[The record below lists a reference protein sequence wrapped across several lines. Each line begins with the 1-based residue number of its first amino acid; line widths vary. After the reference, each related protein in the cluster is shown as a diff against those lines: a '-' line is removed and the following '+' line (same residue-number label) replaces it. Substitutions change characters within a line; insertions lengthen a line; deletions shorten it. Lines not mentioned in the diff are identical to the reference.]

1 MFELIIAMSND
12 QDDIVIFFF
21 LNVIWN
27 TKWIDVEIITE
38 AYKDRTGAGCNNT
51 KLKFPS

>member
-12 QDDIVIFFF
+12 QDDIVIFFK
-21 LNVIWN
+21 NVIWN

>member
-21 LNVIWN
+21 
-27 TKWIDVEIITE
+27 KMSFEIPNE
-38 AYKDRTGAGCNNT
+38 LM
-51 KLKFPS
+51 LK